1 VQLRGVT
8 SRSLPPDTTRRTTV
22 LFFLFF
28 FSHGFSAASYW
39 LGETVYGQGE
49 LRNASEAAVFFGCVV
64 RRQLLRVLWPRMF
77 DSFLAGNFSAALR
90 WTAAL
95 SHAGLAEASWDGV
108 MMMQRALDRHLAVPD
123 PEERKKAE
131 RRFAAEALSNYH
143 PYADVD
149 FAEVQLAAARA
160 GVLTGDDRR
169 RVLTDLFTRHRV
181 KAALFELAS
190 EEGSW
195 DAPLTEVVVA
205 ADSDA
210 AEVSTALFFLCVLH
224 PWLCAAA
231 GAALG
236 LIVAAACV

>member
-1 VQLRGVT
+1 LFFHGF
-8 SRSLPPDTTRRTTV
+8 TTR
-22 LFFLFF
+22 
-28 FSHGFSAASYW
+28 AASYW
-39 LGETVYGQGE
+39 LGETLYGQAE
-49 LRNASEAAVFFGCVV
+49 LRNASEAAVFYGSLV
-64 RRQLLRVLWPRMF
+64 RCQLLRAVWPRMF
-77 DSFLAGNFSAALR
+77 DCFLAGNYSAALR

-108 MMMQRALDRHLAVPD
+108 MMMQRGLDHHLAVPD

-160 GVLTGDDRR
+160 GVLIGDVRR
-169 RVLTDLFTRHRV
+169 RVLQDLFTRQGV

-195 DAPLTEVVVA
+195 DAPLAGVVVA

-210 AEVSTALFFLCVLH
+210 AEVSTALFFLCALH
-224 PWLCAAA
+224 PWLCATA
-231 GAALG
+231 GAVLG
-236 LIVAAACV
+236 LAVAAACV